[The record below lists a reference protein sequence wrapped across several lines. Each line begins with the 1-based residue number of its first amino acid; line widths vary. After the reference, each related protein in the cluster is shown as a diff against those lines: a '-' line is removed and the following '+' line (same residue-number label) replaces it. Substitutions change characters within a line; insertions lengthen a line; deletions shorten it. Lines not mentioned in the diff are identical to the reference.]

1 MRAVPEIGPRG
12 SELATA
18 SSWGRLFLGRLFCC
32 ALLFSTPLAAQSSPA
47 ELASDLVMVGTENR
61 EDDLPSL
68 AAAPDGSLWLAWL
81 AYSDGRDDIALRHY
95 VDGTWGN
102 LQYVPNTSGDSWSP
116 QIALDS
122 DNRAWVVW
130 TQQVQGNW
138 DIYARRFDPAE
149 QSWGTLQ
156 RLTYHPLPDINPRV
170 GSDGDGRIA
179 VVWQGF
185 RNRASNIYLRVIGGK
200 ESSSY
205 REDWSPTVAVTDRVS
220 NEWDPTVAISSSGTA
235 WVAYDTYTNG
245 NYDVYLTGVRQDLA
259 VGAEIAIAET
269 ARFEARATVAVDR
282 QDRVWVAYEAGGPG
296 WGKDTGYKIRERQPG
311 VELGGFRES
320 RIRCYVGGRVQ
331 APTEPLQAA
340 LRQGHGEPKW
350 SFHPHVFIDGN
361 GNVWVAAKRQI
372 RVGGEGEKGELSYFE
387 YWLTRY
393 DGDRWTPVR
402 SLPRSWGRVGTRPS
416 AAATPSGLWW
426 SWPTDNRRAIW
437 AQRPIVGEVYAA
449 SFNTAP
455 SGEVTLAPPPPERV
469 AAARGHINEAAD
481 VAAIRAYR
489 TRIAGR
495 PVGIV
500 RGDLHRHTELSWDDG
515 GVRDGSLP
523 DLYRYS
529 LDAAELDFGASTD
542 HQGGGYDYWWWYSRK
557 AADMY
562 LVPGRFTPLY
572 GYERSLSQPNGH
584 RNVLFSD
591 RSGWVVPFFY
601 QEGVELL
608 ELPRHPQGDV
618 SGIAAIDV
626 VRDDTKHLY
635 DEVRRMGG
643 ITIPHTSA
651 TEQGTDWRDNDPE
664 LEPVVEIFQGARTS
678 YESSRGPLDA
688 QIGVD
693 DEHIR
698 SAGYF
703 PVGFVTEAWKKGHR
717 LGVIASSD
725 HHSTHFSY
733 AMVYTGDTSREGIL
747 EAIRKRHTY
756 AATDNI
762 LLDVRIGQHVMGDE
776 FSARSPLPIEVQAR
790 GTAPI
795 AKVHIL
801 RGGRILY
808 TAEPR
813 QQHLSFAYTDSD
825 LEEQPR
831 TQDYYVRI
839 EQADGHVA
847 WSSPIWVH
855 Y

>member
-1 MRAVPEIGPRG
+1 MRAVPEIELCGG
-12 SELATA
+12 GLATG
-18 SSWGRLFLGRLFCC
+18 SNWGRLFLGRLLCP
-32 ALLFSTPLAAQSSPA
+32 ALLFAAPLAAQSSPDG
-47 ELASDLVMVGTENR
+47 LASALVMVGTENR

-95 VDGTWGN
+95 VGGTWGN

-116 QIALDS
+116 QITLDS

-138 DIYARRFDPAE
+138 DIYARRFDPAG
-149 QSWGTLQ
+149 QRWGTLQ
-156 RLTYHPLPDINPRV
+156 RLTDHPLPDINPRV

-185 RNRASNIYLRVIGGK
+185 RNRASNIYLRMIGGN
-200 ESSSY
+200 ESSGH
-205 REDWSPTVAVTDRVS
+205 REHWSPTVAVTDRTS
-220 NEWDPTVAISSSGTA
+220 NEWDPAVAIDSSGTA
-235 WVAYDTYTNG
+235 WVAYDGYKNG
-245 NYDVYLTGVRQDLA
+245 NYDVYLKGVRQDLA
-259 VGAEIAIAET
+259 VGSEIAIAET
-269 ARFEARATVAVDR
+269 ARFEARATVAVDP

-311 VELGGFRES
+311 TELGGFRES

-340 LRQGHGEPKW
+340 LRQGRGEPKW
-350 SFHPHVFIDGN
+350 SFHPHVYIDGN

-372 RVGGEGEKGELSYFE
+372 LVGGEGEKGELSYFE

-402 SLPRSWGRVGTRPS
+402 PLPRSWGRVGTRPS
-416 AAATPSGLWW
+416 AAATPGGLWW

-449 SFNTAP
+449 RFDTAP
-455 SGEVTLAPPPPERV
+455 SGEVTLVPPPPEHV
-469 AAARGHINEAAD
+469 AAPRGHIDEAGD
-481 VAAIRAYR
+481 IAAIRAYR
-489 TRIAGR
+489 PRIAGR
-495 PVGIV
+495 LVGIV

-523 DLYRYS
+523 DLYRYA
-529 LDAAELDFGASTD
+529 LDAADLDFGVSTD

-562 LVPGRFTPLY
+562 HVPGRFTPLY

-601 QEGVELL
+601 QEGVELF

-678 YESSRGPLDA
+678 YESARGPLDA

-717 LGVIASSD
+717 LGVVASSD

-776 FSARSPLPIEVQAR
+776 FSARSPLPIQVRAR

-801 RGGRILY
+801 RGGRIVY
-808 TAEPR
+808 TGEPR
-813 QQHLSFAYTDSD
+813 QQNVSFAYTDSD
-825 LEEQPR
+825 LEEHPG

>member
-1 MRAVPEIGPRG
+1 MVRG
-12 SELATA
+12 VRPD
-18 SSWGRLFLGRLFCC
+18 GRGL
-32 ALLFSTPLAAQSSPA
+32 PK
-47 ELASDLVMVGTENR
+47 ASDLGYQVTLWLLCCVALCSTQLDAQSRPANLASPVVMVGTENR

-81 AYSDGRDDIALRHY
+81 VYSDGRDDIALRHR

-102 LQYVPNTSGDSWSP
+102 LQYVPNTSGDSWYP
-116 QIALDS
+116 QIAVDA

-138 DIYARRFDPAE
+138 DIYARRFDAAS
-149 QSWGTLQ
+149 QSWGALQ
-156 RLTYHPLPDINPRV
+156 RLTDHPLPDINPRV
-170 GSDGDGRIA
+170 GSDGNGRIA

-185 RNRASNIYLRVIGGK
+185 RNGASNIYLRMIDGA
-200 ESSSY
+200 ESSRY
-205 REDWSPTVAVTDRVS
+205 GEDWSPVVAVTDREAS
-220 NEWDPTVAISSSGTA
+220 EWDPAVAIDSSGTA
-235 WVAYDTYTNG
+235 WVAYDTYKNG
-245 NYDVYLTGVRQDLA
+245 NYDVYLKAVRNGLA
-259 VGAEIAIAET
+259 LGPEIAIAES
-269 ARFEARATVAVDR
+269 ARFEARSTVAVDR
-282 QDRVWVAYEAGGPG
+282 LGRVWVAYESGGPG

-311 VELGGFRES
+311 VELGGSRES

-331 APTEPLQAA
+331 APMKPLQAA
-340 LRQGHGEPKW
+340 FDQGKGEPKW
-350 SFHPHVFIDGN
+350 SFHPHVFSDGN
-361 GNVWVAAKRQI
+361 SNIWVAAKRQI
-372 RVGGEGEKGELSYFE
+372 RVGGIGEKGELSYFE
-387 YWLTRY
+387 YWVTRY
-393 DGDRWTPVR
+393 DGDRWTRVR
-402 SLPRSWGRVGTRPS
+402 PLPKSWGRLGTRVS
-416 AAATPSGLWW
+416 AAVTPEGMWW
-426 SWPTDNRRAIW
+426 SWPTDNRRPVW
-437 AQRPIVGEVYAA
+437 AQRPILGEAYAA
-449 SFNTAP
+449 SFAAAP
-455 SGEVTLAPPPPERV
+455 SGEAALATPIPERV
-469 AAARGHINEAAD
+469 AAPRGHIDEAGD

-523 DLYRYS
+523 DLYRYA
-529 LDAAELDFGASTD
+529 LDAADLDFGASTD

-562 LVPGRFTPLY
+562 HVPGRFTPLY

-584 RNVLFSD
+584 RNVLFAD

-601 QEGVELL
+601 QEGVELF

-643 ITIPHTSA
+643 VTIPHTSA

-688 QIGVD
+688 RIDVD

-703 PVGFVTEAWKKGHR
+703 PVGFVTEAWKKGYR
-717 LGVIASSD
+717 LGVVASSD
-725 HHSTHFSY
+725 HHSTHYSY
-733 AMVYTGDTSREGIL
+733 AMVYTDDTSREGIL
-747 EAIRKRHTY
+747 EAIRRRHTY

-762 LLDVRIGQHVMGDE
+762 LLEVRMGRHVMGDE
-776 FSARSPLPIEVQAR
+776 FSTHAPLPIEVRAR

-795 AKVHIL
+795 ANVHIL

-808 TAEPR
+808 AR
-813 QQHLSFAYTDSD
+813 QPGEQQVSFAYTDSD
-825 LEEQPR
+825 IEEGTG
-831 TQDYYVRI
+831 TQDYYVRV

-847 WSSPIWVH
+847 WSSPIWVN

>member
-1 MRAVPEIGPRG
+1 MKAVRG
-12 SELATA
+12 VRPDRRGLRTA
-18 SSWGRLFLGRLFCC
+18 SDCGNQVVLRLLCSV
-32 ALLFSTPLAAQSSPA
+32 ALCLTHLNAQSRPVGLASPA
-47 ELASDLVMVGTENR
+47 VMVGTENR

-81 AYSDGRDDIALRHY
+81 AYSDGRDDIALRHR

-102 LQYVPNTSGDSWSP
+102 LQYVPNTSGDSWHP
-116 QIALDS
+116 QIAVDV

-138 DIYARRFDPAE
+138 DIYARRFDPAS
-149 QSWGTLQ
+149 QSWSGLR
-156 RLTYHPLPDINPRV
+156 RLTDHPLPDINPRV
-170 GSDGDGRIA
+170 GSDTKGRIA

-185 RNRASNIYLRVIGGK
+185 RNRAANIYLRMIDGT
-200 ESSSY
+200 ESSRY
-205 REDWSPTVAVTDRVS
+205 RDDWSPAVAVTERET
-220 NEWDPTVAISSSGTA
+220 NEWDPAVAIDSSGTA
-235 WVAYDTYTNG
+235 WVAYDSYKNG
-245 NYDVYLTGVRQDLA
+245 NYDVYLTGVRNGLLL
-259 VGAEIAIAET
+259 GPEIAIAQT
-269 ARFEARATVAVDR
+269 ARFEARATVAIDR
-282 QDRVWVAYEAGGPG
+282 QDRVWVAYESGGAG

-311 VELGGFRES
+311 VELGGSRQS
-320 RIRCYVGGRVQ
+320 RIRCYGGGRVQ
-331 APTEPLQAA
+331 APVKPLQEA
-340 LRQGHGEPKW
+340 LAQGKGEPKW
-350 SFHPHVFIDGN
+350 TFHPHVFTDGN
-361 GNVWVAAKRQI
+361 GNIWVAAKRQI

-387 YWLTRY
+387 YWVARY
-393 DGDRWTPVR
+393 DRDRWTGVR
-402 SLPRSWGRVGTRPS
+402 ALPKSWGRLGTRIS
-416 AAATPSGLWW
+416 AASTPEGMWW
-426 SWPTDNRRAIW
+426 SWPTDNRRPIW
-437 AQRPIVGEVYAA
+437 AQRPIVGETYAT
-449 SFNTAP
+449 SFALEP
-455 SGEVTLAPPPPERV
+455 SAEAALATPAPERV
-469 AAARGHINEAAD
+469 AAPRGHIDESGD
-481 VAAIRAYR
+481 VAAIRAYQ

-523 DLYRYS
+523 DLYRYA
-529 LDAAELDFGASTD
+529 LDAADLDFGASTD

-562 LVPGRFTPLY
+562 HVPGRFTPLY

-601 QEGVELL
+601 QEGVELF

-635 DEVRRMGG
+635 HEVRRMGG
-643 ITIPHTSA
+643 VTISHTSA

-688 QIGVD
+688 RIDVD

-698 SAGYF
+698 EAGYF
-703 PVGFVTEAWKKGHR
+703 PVGFVTEAWKKGYR

-733 AMVYTGDTSREGIL
+733 AMVYTDDTSREGIL
-747 EAIRKRHTY
+747 EAIRRRHTY

-762 LLDVRIGQHVMGDE
+762 LLEVRMGRYVMGDE
-776 FSARSPLPIEVQAR
+776 FSIQAPLPIEVRAR

-795 AKVHIL
+795 ASVHVL

-808 TAEPR
+808 AR
-813 QQHLSFAYTDSD
+813 QPGEQRVRFGYTDSD
-825 LEEQPR
+825 IEKG
-831 TQDYYVRI
+831 TGTKDYYVRV

-847 WSSPIWVH
+847 WSSPIWVN